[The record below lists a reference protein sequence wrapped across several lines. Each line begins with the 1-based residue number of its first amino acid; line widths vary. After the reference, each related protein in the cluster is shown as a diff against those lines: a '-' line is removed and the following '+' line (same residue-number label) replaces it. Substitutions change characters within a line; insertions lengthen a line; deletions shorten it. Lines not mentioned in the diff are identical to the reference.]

1 LWRGRFPLRG
11 NFVATVKRGV
21 VKTLKMYVR
30 FQFSSEG
37 ASPLEVIQVVAD
49 LGFQP
54 VMGEY
59 DFFYEVGGKYGT
71 YRDMLRKLHEGL
83 RGFKVLYTVTTKRE

>member
-1 LWRGRFPLRG
+1 MAKL
-11 NFVATVKRGV
+11 KRGV
-21 VKTLKMYVR
+21 VRKLKMFVR

-37 ASPLEVIQVVAD
+37 ASPLAVIKIVTD
-49 LGFQP
+49 LGFRP

-59 DFFYEVGGKYGT
+59 DFYYEVGGKYGT

-83 RGFKVLYTVTTKRE
+83 RGLRVQYTVTTKKE

>member
-1 LWRGRFPLRG
+1 MARL
-11 NFVATVKRGV
+11 KRGV
-21 VKTLKMYVR
+21 VRKLKMFVR

-37 ASPLEVIQVVAD
+37 ASPLAVIKIVTD
-49 LGFQP
+49 LGFRP

-59 DFFYEVGGKYGT
+59 DFYYEVGGKYGT

-83 RGFKVLYTVTTKRE
+83 RGLRVQYTVTTKKE

>member
-1 LWRGRFPLRG
+1 VNKMKRRL
-11 NFVATVKRGV
+11 VKR
-21 VKTLKMYVR
+21 LKMYVR

-37 ASPLEVIQVVAD
+37 ASPLAVIKVVTD

-59 DFFYEVGGKYGT
+59 DFYYEVGGKYGT
-71 YRDMLRKLHEGL
+71 YRDMLRKLHEGV
-83 RGFKVLYTVTTKRE
+83 RGLEVQYTVTTKKE

>member
-1 LWRGRFPLRG
+1 
-11 NFVATVKRGV
+11 VARLKRGV
-21 VKTLKMYVR
+21 VRKLKMFVR

-37 ASPLEVIQVVAD
+37 ASPLAVIKIVTD
-49 LGFQP
+49 LGFRP

-59 DFFYEVGGKYGT
+59 DFYYEVGGKYGT

-83 RGFKVLYTVTTKRE
+83 RGLRVQYTVTTKKE

>member
-1 LWRGRFPLRG
+1 MARL
-11 NFVATVKRGV
+11 KRGV
-21 VKTLKMYVR
+21 VRKLKMFVR

-37 ASPLEVIQVVAD
+37 ASPLAVIKVVTD
-49 LGFQP
+49 LGFRP

-59 DFFYEVGGKYGT
+59 DFYYEVGGKYGT

-83 RGFKVLYTVTTKRE
+83 RGLRVQYTVTTKKE